1 MASALQ
7 HASNLLGQV
16 TLNPIITAAL
26 LYLVTKSPDR
36 LRGQLLEWMPTLK
49 DPKRYGQIVKALTV
63 CLVFGVTG
71 VVNRRLNSVALNAW
85 RWGNNEKKR
94 WDWENEVAVVTGGCG
109 GIGECT

>member
-16 TLNPIITAAL
+16 TLNPIVTAAL

-63 CLVFGVTG
+63 CFAFGVTG